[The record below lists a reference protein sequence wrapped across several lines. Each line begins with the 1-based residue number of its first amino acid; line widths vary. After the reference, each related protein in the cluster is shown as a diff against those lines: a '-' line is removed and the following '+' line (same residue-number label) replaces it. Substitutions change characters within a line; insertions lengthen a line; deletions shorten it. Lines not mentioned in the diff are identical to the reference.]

1 MHGTKSTAALRSMR
15 ARPGSWPKKSDPL
28 PLGFGDLARFA
39 FPVKTIAALGAKTG
53 AGRSTVKAW
62 LNGTHHPPFE
72 VLAICHAEI
81 NLRLATAAA

>member
-1 MHGTKSTAALRSMR
+1 MYGTKYTAAQRSNIGR
-15 ARPGSWPKKSDPL
+15 SGSWPKKSDPP

-72 VLAICHAEI
+72 VLAICTAEI
-81 NLRLATAAA
+81 NLRLAGQS